1 MLEHMSEV
9 FDCLRCAN
17 VALRW
22 LFLHAC
28 SSHKKLRAAVA
39 SSAPPMEDLLAV
51 LLDTALLEFEV
62 TRHVTPD
69 WLICVPCAQ
78 ICAHCMVLFPLV
90 MCFEVA

>member
-62 TRHVTPD
+62 TRFVRLV
-69 WLICVPCAQ
+69 LICVPCAQ
-78 ICAHCMVLFPLV
+78 VCAHCMESNPSCHVL
-90 MCFEVA
+90 

>member
-28 SSHKKLRAAVA
+28 SSHKKLRAAVT

-62 TRHVTPD
+62 TQNG
-69 WLICVPCAQ
+69 LICVPCAHSAL
-78 ICAHCMVLFPLV
+78 IAWCRYPPS
-90 MCFEVA
+90 MCSEAAYRV